1 MYIFITCLHIRFL
14 ELPTQDV
21 PSKGDIQF
29 TNSKVSNEYIFGL
42 WWTQQE
48 FLNCW
53 YRA

>member
-29 TNSKVSNEYIFGL
+29 TNSKVSNELYI
-42 WWTQQE
+42 WT
-48 FLNCW
+48 LVDSTGIHKLLV
-53 YRA
+53 